1 MANVEERLMTQDS
14 GLILDEHFIASTV
27 TSGDPAIEE
36 SMNFVWKTMKKI
48 QNLDLLPEELSVTTG
63 VAIMHSDAS
72 VSEEFGIILEASQ
85 EFLLEA
91 LWYLLEKNHDFPG
104 IMLGRIVSIIT
115 DIRTHSKEQSELEK
129 TFVTS
134 QKEYIDV
141 PEVLDEFFELK
152 QFSITKSDSSSDK

>member
-63 VAIMHSDAS
+63 VAIMHSGKCH
-72 VSEEFGIILEASQ
+72 FRYKLIYNTLG
-85 EFLLEA
+85 FLC
-91 LWYLLEKNHDFPG
+91 Y
-104 IMLGRIVSIIT
+104 
-115 DIRTHSKEQSELEK
+115 SKWN
-129 TFVTS
+129 
-134 QKEYIDV
+134 YIHMYI
-141 PEVLDEFFELK
+141 F
-152 QFSITKSDSSSDK
+152 QW